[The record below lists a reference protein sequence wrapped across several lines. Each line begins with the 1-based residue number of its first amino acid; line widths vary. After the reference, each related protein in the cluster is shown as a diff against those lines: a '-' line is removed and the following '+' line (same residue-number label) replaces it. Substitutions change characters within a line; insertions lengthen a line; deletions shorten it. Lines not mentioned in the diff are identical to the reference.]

1 MASTIAPDNVEAAM
15 IDVAKNLAA
24 SMMLA
29 AVVGSWVI
37 SSVLM
42 ALIR

>member
-1 MASTIAPDNVEAAM
+1 MS
-15 IDVAKNLAA
+15 DVVKNLAA

-29 AVVGSWVI
+29 AVVGGWVI

>member
-1 MASTIAPDNVEAAM
+1 MS
-15 IDVAKNLAA
+15 DVAKNLAV
-24 SMMLA
+24 STMLA
-29 AVVGSWVI
+29 TIVGGWVI